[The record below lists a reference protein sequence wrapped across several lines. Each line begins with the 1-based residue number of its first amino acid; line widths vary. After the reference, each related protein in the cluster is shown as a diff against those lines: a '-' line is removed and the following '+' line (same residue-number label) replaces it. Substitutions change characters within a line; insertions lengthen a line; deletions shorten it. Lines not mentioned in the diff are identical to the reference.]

1 MKRLC
6 HLIHQIFLAE
16 MSSMSRAPVRFM
28 TSILMAGLLFAPSS
42 FALDL
47 SLSEEA
53 VREAYFLGQRNDEN
67 TAQVLAPY
75 TRHLALP
82 EKGPYVSEI
91 GLFTPYAQVIDTSRQ
106 RTGYYS
112 AQEAQQD
119 YRDRGDTIR
128 VFIRIEFTATYG
140 YPQAVASADN
150 VAKEQGVRVQPQDFW
165 KDFCLG
171 LSQDDKWIQPLTE
184 RAEAV
189 YDQGEGGLG
198 GAIVWLEFDAHDVA
212 STEASVEV
220 ETPDGQHVVATFDL
234 SRLH

>member
-1 MKRLC
+1 
-6 HLIHQIFLAE
+6 
-16 MSSMSRAPVRFM
+16 
-28 TSILMAGLLFAPSS
+28 MASLLFAPSS
-42 FALDL
+42 SAFEL
-47 SLSEEA
+47 SLSDEA

-82 EKGPYVSEI
+82 EKGPYISAI
-91 GLFTPYAQVIDTSRQ
+91 SLSTPYAQIIDASRQ
-106 RTGYYS
+106 RSGYYS

-119 YRDRGDTIR
+119 YRDRGDTIL
-128 VFIRIEFTATYG
+128 VSIRIEFTATYG
-140 YPQAVASADN
+140 YPQAAASADN
-150 VAKEQGVRVQPQDFW
+150 LAKKQGISLQPQDFW

-184 RAEAV
+184 RGEAV
-189 YDQGEGGLG
+189 YDRGEGGLG

>member
-1 MKRLC
+1 MTCSLGR
-6 HLIHQIFLAE
+6 I
-16 MSSMSRAPVRFM
+16 V
-28 TSILMAGLLFAPSS
+28 TSILMAGLLLAPSS
-42 FALDL
+42 LAFDV

-67 TAQVLAPY
+67 MAQVLAPY

-82 EKGPYVSEI
+82 QKGPYVSEI
-91 GLFTPYAQVIDTSRQ
+91 NLSTPYSQIIDASRQ
-106 RTGYYS
+106 KVGNYS

-119 YRDRGDTIR
+119 YRDRGDTIL
-128 VFIRIEFTATYG
+128 VFVRIEFTATYG
-140 YPQAVASADN
+140 YPQAVASAND
-150 VAKEQGVRVQPQDFW
+150 VAKEQGISLQPEDFW

-171 LSQDDKWIQPLTE
+171 LSQDGKWVEPRAQ
-184 RAEAV
+184 RAEVV
-189 YDQGEGGLG
+189 YDRGEGGLG
-198 GAIVWLEFDAHDVA
+198 GAVVWLEFDAHDVA

>member
-1 MKRLC
+1 MTP
-6 HLIHQIFLAE
+6 
-16 MSSMSRAPVRFM
+16 SPGRFI
-28 TSILMAGLLFAPSS
+28 TSVFMVSLLLAPSS
-42 FALDL
+42 FAFEV
-47 SLSEEA
+47 SLSEEV

-75 TRHLALP
+75 TKHLALP
-82 EKGPYVSEI
+82 EKGPHISAI
-91 GLFTPYAQVIDTSRQ
+91 SLSTPYAQIIDASRQ
-106 RTGYYS
+106 RAGSYS

-119 YRDRGDTIR
+119 YRDRGDTIL
-128 VFIRIEFTATYG
+128 VFIRIEFTETYG
-140 YPQAVASADN
+140 YPQAVASAND
-150 VAKEQGVRVQPQDFW
+150 VAKDQGISVQPQDFW

-171 LSQDDKWIQPLTE
+171 LSQDGKWIEPRTK

-189 YDQGEGGLG
+189 YDRGEGGLG
-198 GAIVWLEFDAHDVA
+198 GAVVWLEFEAHDVA

>member
-1 MKRLC
+1 
-6 HLIHQIFLAE
+6 
-16 MSSMSRAPVRFM
+16 MSVTQFVKCFSENMIM
-28 TSILMAGLLFAPSS
+28 TRPLGPFISSLLTASLLLAPSS

-82 EKGPYVSEI
+82 EKGPYVSAI
-91 GLFTPYAQVIDTSRQ
+91 KLSTPYVQVIDASRQ

-119 YRDRGDTIR
+119 YRERGDTIL
-128 VFIRIEFTATYG
+128 VSIRIEFTATYG
-140 YPQAVASADN
+140 YPQAVASAN
-150 VAKEQGVRVQPQDFW
+150 NAGKEQGVSRQPQDFW

-171 LSQDDKWIQPLTE
+171 LSQHGKWIDPRAG

-189 YDQGEGGLG
+189 YDRGEGGLG
-198 GAIVWLEFDAHDVA
+198 GAVVWLEFDAHEVA
-212 STEASVEV
+212 STETSVEV
-220 ETPDGQHVVATFDL
+220 ETPDGQHILATFDL
-234 SRLH
+234 SHLR

>member
-1 MKRLC
+1 MT
-6 HLIHQIFLAE
+6 
-16 MSSMSRAPVRFM
+16 RAPRRLIASF
-28 TSILMAGLLFAPSS
+28 LMVGLLLAPSS
-42 FALDL
+42 FAFDL

-91 GLFTPYAQVIDTSRQ
+91 GISTPYSQVIDISRQ

-119 YRDRGDTIR
+119 YRERGDTIL
-128 VFIRIEFTATYG
+128 VSIRIEFTATYG
-140 YPQAVASADN
+140 YPQAVASAND
-150 VAKEQGVRVQPQDFW
+150 VAKEQGISLQPQDFW
-165 KDFCLG
+165 KDFSFG
-171 LSQDDKWIQPLTE
+171 LSQDGKWIEP
-184 RAEAV
+184 RAEGAEVV
-189 YDQGEGGLG
+189 YDRGEGGLG
-198 GAIVWLEFDAHDVA
+198 GAVVWLEFGAHDVA
-212 STEASVEV
+212 STEAFVEV
-220 ETPDGQHVVATFDL
+220 ETPDGQDVVATFDL